1 MTLLNQITYYISRL
15 AAFRIS
21 KRGLAL
27 TGLIV
32 VMGMYAHSSDAATIS
47 RPMQSLGLVGYWSFD
62 VGKGGAK
69 AVDMSGRG
77 NNGTLTNMNTT
88 AAWVG
93 GKIGQALNFDGSND
107 FVNAGS
113 ATILDDM
120 GPLTWSAWIYPRG
133 FGEANEAYIIGKGT
147 NASFGANYTV
157 FHLIPGD
164 SYSFEFLVHYKFDT
178 FSIPILRR
186 SAANAITL
194 NKWQYVA
201 VTWDGSTD
209 STQIKLFV
217 NGAETSYSISQTPIG
232 SRQSDAAKNVLIGN
246 DSTSGDRTFDGLI
259 DEVRIYNRALSAT
272 EIKRLYR
279 QTSPQMNASQA
290 NKLRQGL
297 VGMWTFDGNDMS
309 GNTAIDRSGN
319 GNNGTLTNGP
329 KKAIGKIGQA
339 LSFDG
344 SNDFGDLG
352 TPAIFDLDASYSLSA
367 WVYTT
372 KPSGGSNFNQTI
384 IALGSGACC
393 GTERLLD
400 LAWDSGGGTYRFRYA
415 HGGSTVLSGTQ
426 TPQLNRW
433 YHVAGTWDGT
443 TRRFYMDGVLD
454 GTQSFSTAPTE
465 FSANNYIGSSFGTAS
480 FWQGLIDEARVYN
493 RALTPAEI
501 RQLYKAGSSFHPNV
515 TNKSTIRDG
524 LVGHWSF
531 DGADMGTTSAR
542 DASGNANTGWLING
556 TQKAIGRIGQ
566 ALNFDGSN
574 DYVNAGSAAALDNL
588 SQISVS
594 AWVFPRTF
602 GGNGN
607 NDGVIISKSNT
618 SINVGGW
625 GIQLTG
631 STGSPCTVVNFKFA
645 VDYDVQDLRRDTNFG
660 SITCGVW
667 QHVVATWDGSANTSG
682 IRLYIN
688 GVETS
693 YGSEWSGVTSRV
705 SDAAYPMRIGNSGLG
720 NDTWGGII
728 DEVRVYNRA
737 LSPDEVKRLYNMG
750 R

>member
-339 LSFDG
+339 LNFDG
-344 SNDFGDLG
+344 SDDLVNAGSAESLDNLQFLTVGAWIYTRTISACGGDTLIVDKG
-352 TPAIFDLDASYSLSA
+352 SVAASGWHFALPCNLTKA
-367 WVYTT
+367 LRFRVNQVTT
-372 KPSGGSNFNQTI
+372 NVTRVTSNNTVKLNQWQHVAVTFASSTQTI
-384 IALGSGACC
+384 VAQDIHIYVDGVETTYQTNTDGSGA
-393 GTERLLD
+393 RD
-400 LAWDSGGGTYRFRYA
+400 DDSA
-415 HGGSTVLSGTQ
+415 
-426 TPQLNRW
+426 
-433 YHVAGTWDGT
+433 
-443 TRRFYMDGVLD
+443 
-454 GTQSFSTAPTE
+454 QSVR
-465 FSANNYIGSSFGTAS
+465 IGSSSSGNF
-480 FWQGLIDEARVYN
+480 FDGLIDEVRVYN
-493 RALTPAEI
+493 RALTEAEI

-524 LVGHWSF
+524 LVGHWTF

-556 TQKAIGRIGQ
+556 TKKAIGKIGQ
-566 ALNFDGSN
+566 ALNFDGVD
-574 DYVNAGSAAALDNL
+574 DYVDASTANVPLPATMSLFFYIDKNPTSDQALFSHNSGSNNGYRMGLNSTDAT
-588 SQISVS
+588 
-594 AWVFPRTF
+594 TF
-602 GGNGN
+602 TLGG
-607 NDGVIISKSNT
+607 V
-618 SINVGGW
+618 
-625 GIQLTG
+625 
-631 STGSPCTVVNFKFA
+631 
-645 VDYDVQDLRRDTNFG
+645 VDYPFTNL
-660 SITCGVW
+660 V
-667 QHVVATWDGSANTSG
+667 TSG
-682 IRLYIN
+682 AGWYFFAI
-688 GVETS
+688 T
-693 YGSEWSGVTSRV
+693 VT
-705 SDAAYPMRIGNSGLG
+705 GNSGTATGYFTKVGGALVTQSNAIG
-720 NDTWGGII
+720 NPSGTPNRFTIGRRGDNVTFFPGLI